1 MELLITFD
9 NLRSSSSIPIN
20 YQYYIGTWIYKIL
33 ASSDEN
39 YAAFLHDEGYKVTN
53 GKTKKFKLV
62 SFSNIYCP
70 KFEMVD
76 NFSRIK
82 FLSPQ
87 ISMRI
92 RFKVD
97 EGMQH
102 FVKGLFTD
110 QSLAIKSGYDQMA
123 EYKVSTIEMK
133 ETAIS
138 GNKVKM
144 RAITPIVIGRKNDKG
159 HDDYLSPDDEGYEEL
174 FWINLWD
181 KYRASGGVYNPEWQ
195 KMPTSLRVINRD
207 KVKSRLIALK
217 EGRKDMTK
225 IKGFLY
231 DFEIEAPSEILE
243 ASYLGGFGKECS
255 WGFGFCD
262 VV

>member
-76 NFSRIK
+76 NFTRIK

-87 ISMRI
+87 ISIRI

-123 EYKVSTIEMK
+123 EYKVSIVDIRK
-133 ETAIS
+133 PNIS
-138 GNKVKM
+138 RNKTKM
-144 RAITPIVIGRKNDKG
+144 RAVTPIVIARKNDKG
-159 HDDYLSPDDEGYEEL
+159 HDDYLSPNDEGYETL
-174 FWINLWD
+174 FFINLWD
-181 KYRASGGVYNPEWQ
+181 KYKASGGQYKPEWQ
-195 KMPTSLRVINRD
+195 DIPTSLRILNPD
-207 KVKSRLIALK
+207 KVKSKLITLKDGLK
-217 EGRKDMTK
+217 EMTK
-225 IKGFLY
+225 VKGYLY
-231 DFEIEAPSEILE
+231 DYEIEAPSEILE

-262 VV
+262 II